1 VEHSHHA
8 NCMLQ
13 LVQRMDQG
21 LVPDNLGVSTY
32 QGLWA
37 CVQKAMFQTHVESS
51 LKQEIIQ
58 EPEKYVQLDSDL
70 PAALLDMLES
80 GKKLML
86 ITNSDWKYTKSLMA
100 FAYDRYVLH
109 KSRPHSSIHSGHKN
123 AMVPPLTKKC

>member
-1 VEHSHHA
+1 
-8 NCMLQ
+8 MLQ
-13 LVQRMDQG
+13 LVQRLDQG
-21 LVPDNLGVSTY
+21 LVPESLGVNTY

-58 EPEKYVQLDSDL
+58 EPEKYVQLDPDV
-70 PAALLDMLES
+70 PAALLDMRES

-100 FAYDRYVLH
+100 FAYDRYVLR
-109 KSRPHSSIHSGHKN
+109 KIRPRLSMHSGQVTH
-123 AMVPPLTKKC
+123 ALW